1 MSKCY
6 INPPIIE
13 AICEFRFSE
22 NTQWDSIVPGLF
34 YERVKDDFPKR
45 NQRVLQEV
53 SFNAKPNNE
62 IEQSLIAHQFI
73 QFLNKDKNRM
83 LQLGGRILNI
93 NFLAP
98 YTTWEDFFTTIK
110 NAYEKLKDALAV
122 IDTGTSSI
130 KVDRIGLRYVNHIV
144 IPKTDK
150 DLNIKDY
157 FNISPNLPDNLN
169 HKSLESFLFVYELKY
184 ENNANCRIQLQKTTS
199 TPSDTRF
206 KMDLDY
212 RTTQAINS
220 DCDTVFN
227 WVKESHTN
235 VEAIFESSITQKS
248 RDIFG
253 EQS

>member
-22 NTQWDSIVPGLF
+22 NTQWDSIIPGLF
-34 YERVKDDFPKR
+34 YERVKSDFPIR

-53 SFNAKPNNE
+53 SFNQKPNNE

-73 QFLNKDKNRM
+73 QFLNKDKNKM

-98 YTTWEDFFTTIK
+98 YTTWDDFFTSIK
-110 NAYEKLKDALAV
+110 NAYEKLMEALAV
-122 IDTGTSSI
+122 INPDTSSI
-130 KVDRIGLRYVNHIV
+130 NIERIGLRYINHII

-150 DLNIKDY
+150 DLDIKDY
-157 FNISPNLPDNLN
+157 FNISPNLPENLN
-169 HKSLESFLFVYELKY
+169 HKSLEGFLFVYELNY
-184 ENNANCRIQLQKTTS
+184 ENNSNCRIQLQKTTS
-199 TPSDTRF
+199 TTSDTRF
-206 KMDLDY
+206 IMDLDY
-212 RTTQAINS
+212 RTTKAIRS
-220 DCDTVFN
+220 DNEQVLR
-227 WVKESHTN
+227 WVKDSHAN
-235 VEAIFESSITQKS
+235 VEVIFENSITQKS
-248 RDIFG
+248 REIFG